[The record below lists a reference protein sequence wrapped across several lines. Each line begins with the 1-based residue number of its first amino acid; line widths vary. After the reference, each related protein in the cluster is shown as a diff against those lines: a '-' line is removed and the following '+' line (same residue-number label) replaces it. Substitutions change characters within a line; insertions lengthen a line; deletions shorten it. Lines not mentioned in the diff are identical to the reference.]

1 MAFIRIAKPDVACR
15 LTVGLALWLLA
26 LPVSWC
32 ATLDVR
38 VTDPQDRPLSNAV
51 VTVDWPNA
59 PAPDP
64 NPSPAVMRQRD
75 MTFVPH
81 VLAIPVNTSV
91 LFPNHDNTR
100 HHVYSFSNAKTFDIK
115 LYVGL
120 PERPILF
127 DKTGVVTL
135 GCNIHDSM
143 HAFIVVSDAPRM
155 AVTNADGQVRFADV
169 PARARTLRI
178 WHEWLNIGDGG
189 VIRRLA
195 ADTDSITV
203 DIEISPPPAPPP
215 NESMSLQQRFD
226 RIAQ

>member
-1 MAFIRIAKPDVACR
+1 MAFIRIAKPDVSYR
-15 LTVGLALWLLA
+15 LAVGLALWLLA

-100 HHVYSFSNAKTFDIK
+100 
-115 LYVGL
+115 
-120 PERPILF
+120 
-127 DKTGVVTL
+127 VVTL

-215 NESMSLQQRFD
+215 NEFMSLQQRFD